1 MIFSDMLVKTLNET
15 PEEGEL
21 KGECCICG
29 KTTDKGFK
37 KKFGGNFTSAEYV
50 SSGDVICP
58 ECHYLVKHSNEYRRT
73 MFLLTE
79 EELVKFKKKEA
90 KEIIFNLPN
99 KPFFIYLTKTW
110 QKIGWIRMNDVFN
123 KDNQGIINFLV
134 DYDIIRCTLEEL
146 KDKCAAIEIL
156 RDLKIPKTVI
166 ESGEL
171 EMHHYRRISEK
182 YNVFAARDFVILLK
196 NNKGSPVWD
205 LALFLED

>member
-1 MIFSDMLVKTLNET
+1 MIFSDMLVKTLKET
-15 PEEGEL
+15 LEEGEL

-37 KKFGGNFTSAEYV
+37 KKFSGNFTSAEYV

-58 ECHYLVKHSNEYRRT
+58 ECKYLVKHSNEYRRT

-79 EELVKFKKKEA
+79 DELIKFKKKEA

-110 QKIGWIRMNDVFN
+110 QKIGWIRMNEVFN

-146 KDKCAAIEIL
+146 KEKCAAIGIL
-156 RDLKIPKTVI
+156 RDLKIPKAVI

-182 YNVFAARDFVILLK
+182 YNVFTARDFVILLK
-196 NNKGSPVWD
+196 NNKGNPVWD